1 MEATMINLVSS
12 DGVVEI
18 MSSLHHNHNKKEAA
32 EAVNI
37 RQQSNGVKLT
47 KINSSH

>member
-1 MEATMINLVSS
+1 MINIVKTN
-12 DGVVEI
+12 GVAEI
-18 MSSLHHNHNKKEAA
+18 SSSLHHNHNKKEAA

>member
-1 MEATMINLVSS
+1 MINIISS

-18 MSSLHHNHNKKEAA
+18 MSDSYHNHGKDKAA

-47 KINSSH
+47 KINSIH

>member
-1 MEATMINLVSS
+1 MINLVTS

-18 MSSLHHNHNKKEAA
+18 MPYLHHDHGKNEAA

>member
-1 MEATMINLVSS
+1 MEATIINIVSS

-18 MSSLHHNHNKKEAA
+18 MSDSYHDHGKDKAA

-37 RQQSNGVKLT
+37 RQQSNRVKAE
-47 KINSSH
+47 KIYGSH